1 MESRNAFSCP
11 QASRNSQPESNDST
25 QQASRSAPLLS
36 RTEIANAFLE
46 PNLQSY
52 GNKSDA
58 RDVTI
63 VQSKYFPSMSTHA
76 GTLGQRRL
84 KSSSSE
90 TATAECE
97 MVCVRD

>member
-1 MESRNAFSCP
+1 MESRNALSCP

-25 QQASRSAPLLS
+25 QQPSRSPPLLT
-36 RTEIANAFLE
+36 RTEIPNPFLE
-46 PNLQSY
+46 PNLQWY

-63 VQSKYFPSMSTHA
+63 VQAKFFPSMSTHA

-90 TATAECE
+90 TATAECGI
-97 MVCVRD
+97 VCVRD